1 MKPYSKF
8 RLLLGIAYLIGFGS
22 SEVAAQS
29 PAGALPP
36 PPDPSHIPFFAT
48 PLALPSNIPWKG
60 DPARGEQ
67 GYSLIAGSG
76 KSGLYAGL
84 TKWLPG
90 HHSHPHFH
98 DQTRYIYVVSGTWW
112 VSSSN
117 KEDASTMYPMRAGTF
132 VTDVANTV
140 HWDGA
145 MAGDEPAVILLF
157 GMGPVVTTYVD
168 EQGKPLPSGTAG
180 ANTSTQPQ
188 R

>member
-1 MKPYSKF
+1 MKLASKF
-8 RLLLGIAYLIGFGS
+8 RILLG
-22 SEVAAQS
+22 VALLVDLGMGQAVAQDL
-29 PAGALPP
+29 AGALS
-36 PPDPSHIPFFAT
+36 PPDPTHIPFFPT
-48 PLALPSNIPWKG
+48 PLTLPSNIPWKG

-67 GYSLIAGSG
+67 GYSLIGGGSG
-76 KSGLYAGL
+76 SSGLYAGL

-98 DQTRYIYVVSGTWW
+98 NQTRYIYVVSGTWW

-117 KEDASTMYPMRAGTF
+117 KEDTSTMYPMHAGTF

-145 MAGDEPAVILLF
+145 KAGDEPAVILLF

-168 EQGKPLPSGTAG
+168 EQGKPLPSGVT
-180 ANTSTQPQ
+180 TSSTPPQPQ

>member
-1 MKPYSKF
+1 MRRFSKIRF
-8 RLLLGIAYLIGFGS
+8 PLVIVSLLGFGIS
-22 SEVAAQS
+22 GSAAQG
-29 PAGALPP
+29 PASSRPP
-36 PPDPSHIPFFAT
+36 PPDPTHIPFFPT
-48 PLALPSNIPWKG
+48 PLTLPSNIPWKG

-76 KSGLYAGL
+76 KTGLYAGL

-98 DQTRYIYVVSGTWW
+98 NQTRYIYVVSGTWW

-117 KEDASTMYPMRAGTF
+117 KEDISTMYPMHAGSF

-145 MAGDEPAVILLF
+145 KAGDEPAVILLF

-168 EQGKPLPSGTAG
+168 EQGKPLPSTGSSAGTSA
-180 ANTSTQPQ
+180 QPP